1 MQKIRYYSDNS
12 VNVFKMER
20 SLRFVLNTLAEFLS
34 AVCVDILPEDTSLSL
49 GLIFYVEVISS
60 QAFVMLSNIIV
71 RP

>member
-1 MQKIRYYSDNS
+1 
-12 VNVFKMER
+12 MER

-34 AVCVDILPEDTSLSL
+34 SVCVDILPEDTSLLL

>member
-34 AVCVDILPEDTSLSL
+34 SVCVDILPEDTSLLL